1 AARPPPCGER
11 DSPLRGAASWPW
23 RVRVAGQPP
32 LPLGEAARSAGEG
45 VRTSSSVRAHRHPSP
60 QPSPRGRGRKP
71 QLDND
76 PIKLDTVVS
85 IKDGSIEEA
94 LAWRPPLNVT
104 ITRCSPSAVPR

>member
-1 AARPPPCGER
+1 MTPVATATEIGCQATTMRRARLTSAR
-11 DSPLRGAASWPW
+11 RS
-23 RVRVAGQPP
+23 VVAMACQGSGPTP

-71 QLDND
+71 QLDNE

-94 LAWRPPLNVT
+94 L
-104 ITRCSPSAVPR
+104 